1 MKLKIFRWHGYNR
14 LQQKQQGMIIAE
26 TEMQAQ
32 QELLSR
38 GLQQLKLQRDW
49 QISGK
54 PNNAE
59 ICDLLM
65 QFSTLLQSSVPL
77 KNSLQILLQNCT
89 NIALNRWLRKLSADI
104 ESGLSLSQSLEN
116 QGLYLSLQE
125 CQLLKVG
132 EMTGKL
138 AQVCSQIAKH
148 RQQHLALQRKMQKIL
163 LYPALV
169 LAVSLILTLLLLLFI
184 VPQFAEM
191 YAHNQAEL
199 PLFTAVLLTV
209 SDTLQQYLWQFLL
222 LAVLLCLLFRTQ
234 SKHSL
239 RLNKGKSRL
248 IAATPIFGGIVRLSR
263 LVGFC
268 RSLQLMLQSGIPLNQ
283 ALLSFLPQ
291 VKSWQTNITL
301 QGDLVLFH
309 EVQSMLHWIQQGYT
323 LSDSVGSGLFPLQA
337 QQMLQVGE
345 KSGQLAMML
354 QHIADN
360 YQQQLDHKIDL
371 LSQML
376 EPMLMLII
384 GTIIGLIMLGM
395 YLPIFN
401 MGAMIQ

>member
-89 NIALNRWLRKLSADI
+89 NIALNQWLRKLSADI

-199 PLFTAVLLTV
+199 PLFTTVLLTI
-209 SDTLQQYLWQFLL
+209 SDTLQQYLWQFFL

-291 VKSWQTNITL
+291 VKSWQTKVTL

>member
-1 MKLKIFRWHGYNR
+1 MTLKVFRWHGYNR
-14 LQQKQQGMIIAE
+14 LQQKQQGIIIAE
-26 TEMQAQ
+26 TELLAQ

-49 QISGK
+49 QFATK
-54 PNNAE
+54 PRE
-59 ICDLLM
+59 RDFCDLLM
-65 QFSTLLQSSVPL
+65 QFSMLLQSSVPL

-89 NIALNRWLRKLSADI
+89 HIALYQWLRKLSADI
-104 ESGLSLSQSLEN
+104 ESGLSLSQSVEN

-125 CQLLKVG
+125 CQLIKVG

-138 AQVCSQIAKH
+138 AQVCSQVAKH
-148 RQQHLALQRKMQKIL
+148 RQQNLALQRKIHKIL

-169 LAVSLILTLLLLLFI
+169 LGISLVLTLLLLLFI

-191 YAHNQAEL
+191 YTDNQAEL
-199 PLFTAVLLTV
+199 PLFTAILLAV
-209 SDTLQQYLWQFLL
+209 SDGLQQYLWQLVSLVTLLFLL
-222 LAVLLCLLFRTQ
+222 IYRQ
-234 SKHSL
+234 SQHSAWL
-239 RLNKGKSRL
+239 RKQKSRL
-248 IAATPIFGGIVRLSR
+248 ISVTPVFGHIVRLSR
-263 LVGFC
+263 LVSFC

-283 ALLSFLPQ
+283 ALQSFLPQ
-291 VKSWQTNITL
+291 IKSWQTRVKL
-301 QGDLVLFH
+301 QGDPVLIQ
-309 EVQSMLHWIQQGYT
+309 EVRTILHWIQQGYP
-323 LSDSVGSGLFPLQA
+323 LSASIGGELFPLQA

-345 KSGQLAMML
+345 KSGQLNLML
-354 QHIADN
+354 QYISDN

-401 MGAMIQ
+401 MGTMIQ